1 MNLKRNILFAAFAVM
16 FLSSFGAISKAKAD
30 AAPGEGFYVGA
41 FIGHGTGVLQA
52 KVNTLAIGGTVQQSP
67 AATYETDRG
76 GLGLSGIQGGGWAGW
91 GIKTADDLYFG
102 TEMSFAGSD
111 EKIKLTS
118 SADLSDGE
126 TSAAITSASAQ
137 RNWVAGGSVR
147 VGYYVNKDTLFA
159 LSGGIAVSQ
168 FDVSIGD
175 DDNTYYAGGP
185 QMGASITTNLSK
197 IDPNLGLRVEFVY
210 TDYLT
215 AESNGFDGPNVN
227 GAGTSGSNND
237 SELTGSDQAGR
248 IGLTYRF

>member
-1 MNLKRNILFAAFAVM
+1 MIQKRNIVWAAMAVM
-16 FLSSFGAISKAKAD
+16 FLSSFGAVSKAKAD

-41 FIGHGTGVLQA
+41 FMGHGTGIIQA
-52 KVNTLAIGGTVQQSP
+52 KVNTLAANKNDQTT
-67 AATYETDRG
+67 AATYDTDRG

-159 LSGGIAVSQ
+159 LSGGVAVSQ

-185 QMGASITTNLSK
+185 QMGASVTTNLSK
-197 IDPNLGLRVEFVY
+197 IDPNLGLRLEFVY

-215 AESNGFDGPNVN
+215 AESNGFDGSNVN
-227 GAGTSGSNND
+227 GRGTSGDNNN